1 MKKIISLIALTLV
14 FLQLSAQ
21 NNLSD
26 KKHYHDVYIPDAVI
40 DAKYGIV
47 MYEPLNMMLG
57 GDTVRHNQKG
67 YACDGFV
74 EDYYTTGELLHK
86 GFYVEGK
93 LKIYKNYYPNGKM
106 ERNFRMVDLKKSKM
120 TLLYKDG
127 VIKSNIVYIENEAL
141 KWEDFYPNGTLEFI
155 EEYNKSFEYY
165 VLRANYF
172 ENGEPQSV
180 LELVNK
186 KKLEYTQED
195 YYDNGNIKESGAVKY
210 DRNMFDYK
218 RVGTWLLYDES
229 ESGKA
234 IKEQKYINGTVHSE
248 KDL

>member
-1 MKKIISLIALTLV
+1 MRKIFLFLVLSLSLIHL
-14 FLQLSAQ
+14 FAQ
-21 NNLSD
+21 NDLSD
-26 KKHYHDVYIPDAVI
+26 KKHYHDTYVPDAVI
-40 DAKYGIV
+40 DKQYGIT

-57 GDTVRHNQKG
+57 GDTVRNSAKG

-74 EDYYTTGELLHK
+74 EDYYTTGQLLHK

-127 VIKSNIVYIENEAL
+127 TIKSNIVYIENEAL
-141 KWEDFYPNGTLEFI
+141 KWEDFYPNGVLEFI
-155 EEYNKSFEYY
+155 EEYHKSFEYY

-172 ENGEPQSV
+172 ENGQPQSV

-186 KKLEYTQED
+186 KKIEYTQEE
-195 YYDNGNIKESGAVKY
+195 YYDNGKLKEAGAVKY
-210 DRNMFDYK
+210 NRNVFDYQK
-218 RVGTWLLYDES
+218 VGNWLLYDES
-229 ESGKA
+229 GNPK
-234 IKEQKYINGTVHSE
+234 KEQKYVNGSVHSE